1 MALLNV
7 DVFCLSRLCQPWTH
21 FPSTLPPTPLPL
33 PAATPV
39 AHSFHSPCT
48 ILIIRSHRRCRW
60 LSRYAL
66 GGSTNGVLHM
76 LALAR
81 EAGVDLTIDE
91 FNRIGANVPFVG
103 NLAPSGK

>member
-1 MALLNV
+1 MWMCFACPVYASLGPTSLPRCPPPLTRSLRLRLLPT
-7 DVFCLSRLCQPWTH
+7 FSICLVQSPSRD
-21 FPSTLPPTPLPL
+21 
-33 PAATPV
+33 AT
-39 AHSFHSPCT
+39 
-48 ILIIRSHRRCRW
+48 RRCRW

-91 FNRIGANVPFVG
+91 FNRIGASVPFVG